1 MGRRSTGEGMSAGRA
16 RRRGTA
22 RGAAL
27 PFPVEERTSNPAAEM
42 FAARLA
48 VVDAARSAR
57 LDALLRCTACGRPTL
72 HPGGSC
78 ERREC
83 RAVVVR
89 ARLAAARAREKERAR
104 EQVAMLRAR
113 AEERLRRVVIEEER
127 RLEQREL
134 RARARA
140 AARVPSSAGAGDVP
154 SPGASGDESSPA
166 ADRDGAAIQRR
177 LDSTSPRVLR
187 ARITVLVPANPHALG
202 SRPAAM
208 HDLARRSGTVGEFIA
223 AGGGLRYLGMAAW
236 RGILRVDPAR

>member
-1 MGRRSTGEGMSAGRA
+1 MA
-16 RRRGTA
+16 RIV
-22 RGAAL
+22 L

-48 VVDAARSAR
+48 IVDAERSVR
-57 LDALLRCTACGRPTL
+57 LDALLRCTICGRPTL

-83 RAVVVR
+83 RVVVVR
-89 ARLAAARAREKERAR
+89 ARRAREKEQRCERAR

-113 AEERLRRVVIEEER
+113 FEERIRRVVIEEER
-127 RLEQREL
+127 RQL

-187 ARITVLVPANPHALG
+187 ARITVLAAVNPHQPG
-202 SRPAAM
+202 SRPAAQ
-208 HDLARRSGTVGEFIA
+208 HDLARRSATVRDFIA
-223 AGGGLRYLGMAAW
+223 AGGDLRHLDMASF
-236 RGILRVDPAR
+236 RGTLRVDPAAP